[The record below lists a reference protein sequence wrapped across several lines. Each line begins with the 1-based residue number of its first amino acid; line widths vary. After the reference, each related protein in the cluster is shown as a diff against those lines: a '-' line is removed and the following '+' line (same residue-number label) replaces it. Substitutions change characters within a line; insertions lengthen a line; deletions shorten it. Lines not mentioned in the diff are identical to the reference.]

1 MRLRLCTLKQKKKIF
16 EVEFY
21 VDLKIKIEI
30 GTQEN

>member
-1 MRLRLCTLKQKKKIF
+1 MRLRLCTLKQKKIF